1 MYPTDCTFY
10 LVAADEY
17 ANAVAGI
24 TRDDPTV
31 LDTYNLDERR
41 NTEEKLLV
49 YLKEHDA
56 LSWASLRLHKPV
68 VICKPHYGHVA
79 VVNPLPPLVERKIA
93 TVIRH
98 PEDPAELYREATHW
112 TFLFDGKRA
121 VLLVTQELPKL
132 INEESDMLW
141 RDLDALNEHHG
152 RDSAAYRE
160 TKRRVDLLT
169 HLWAKVSSAI
179 DEGVAYVIVEAQ

>member
-1 MYPTDCTFY
+1 MYPTKCVFY
-10 LVAADEY
+10 LCPADEY

-31 LDTYNLDERR
+31 LDTYDLDDRR
-41 NTEEKLLV
+41 DTEEKLLV

-68 VICKPHYGHVA
+68 VICKPHEGHVA
-79 VVNPLPPLVERKIA
+79 VVNPLPPLVEQKVV

-98 PEDPAELYREATHW
+98 PDRSAELYREASHW
-112 TFLFDGKRA
+112 TSLFDGQRA
-121 VLLVTQELPKL
+121 VLTVTQDLPKR

-141 RDLDALNEHHG
+141 RDLDTLNEYNG

-160 TKRRVDLLT
+160 TKRRVELLT
-169 HLWAKVSSAI
+169 HLWAKVSGAI
-179 DEGVAYVIVEAQ
+179 DEGVAYIIVEAQ